1 MTSPSVLV
9 FGAAGQLGR
18 ATVDR
23 LSDRTAVTGLSRHD
37 VDVTDHAAVAAALNA
52 HRPDIVVN
60 CTAYN
65 AVDQA
70 EDDAVSA
77 LRVNALAVQSMA
89 HAAAAVGAV
98 LVHYST
104 DFVFDGRAES
114 PYTEADSPNPQSVY
128 AQSKLIGEWLAA
140 SAPRAIILR
149 VESLF
154 GGAAARSSID
164 RIVASLRA
172 GETARVFVDRIVTP
186 SYVDDVVEAT
196 WALVTGHA
204 APGVYHVVNSG
215 QTTWHG
221 IGEAVARLLGV
232 PARLQAVKVD
242 DIPMRAPRPKY
253 CALSNA
259 KLRSA
264 GAVMP
269 AWDDALARYLRA
281 PRG

>member
-1 MTSPSVLV
+1 MTMPTVLV

-23 LSDRTAVTGLSRHD
+23 LAGRADVTGLTRRD
-37 VDVTDHAAVAAALNA
+37 VDVTDHASVAAVLQQR
-52 HRPDIVVN
+52 RPGVVIN

-70 EDDAVSA
+70 EDDAVTA

-89 HAAAAVGAV
+89 HAAASIGAV

-114 PYTEADSPNPQSVY
+114 PYTEADAPNPQSVY

-140 SAPRAIILR
+140 SAPHAFILR

-172 GETARVFVDRIVTP
+172 GDTARVFVDRVVTP

-196 WALVTGHA
+196 WTLVTGGA
-204 APGVYHVVNSG
+204 APGVYHAVNSG

-221 IGEAVARLLGV
+221 IGEEVARLLGA
-232 PARLQAVKVD
+232 PASRLVAVKTD
-242 DIPMRAPRPKY
+242 DVPMRAPRPRY
-253 CALSNA
+253 CALSNE
-259 KLRSA
+259 KLRAA
-264 GAVMP
+264 GAAMP
-269 AWDDALARYLRA
+269 AWDDALARYLRPQA
-281 PRG
+281 